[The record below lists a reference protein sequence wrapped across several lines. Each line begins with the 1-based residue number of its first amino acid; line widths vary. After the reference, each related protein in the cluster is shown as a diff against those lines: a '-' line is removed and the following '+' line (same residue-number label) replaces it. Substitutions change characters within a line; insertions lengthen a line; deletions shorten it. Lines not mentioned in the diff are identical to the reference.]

1 MFRITT
7 IKEKICSKK
16 SFIVC
21 NHNNTGNKLSRLLKM
36 LPIVR
41 KGKNNSRRVVKRIQK
56 LLNKK
61 IKAGLEIDGVF
72 GPATKAAVEK
82 FQSLHGLK
90 PDGIVGPKTWKL
102 LLAPSPS
109 VNNTNISAIPPMTQ
123 SSGQGS
129 PPPLRFAR
137 LRNLYHRNVKKFPEL
152 QFTTSGMERELEAFK
167 KVWDKNRQRYEN
179 VAEIVNIPASLIA
192 AIHYRESSN
201 NFKTYLH
208 NGDLLGKPTVHVPKG
223 ILFTEWEKAAEHAIR
238 QKDSIRRDLGLT
250 RHSTSMAA
258 IAAFAERYNG
268 LGYKGRR
275 IFSPYVFS
283 GTNLYKGGLFVAD
296 HKFNPKIKDRRPGIL
311 ALMRKIGFQFS
322 R

>member
-1 MFRITT
+1 
-7 IKEKICSKK
+7 
-16 SFIVC
+16 
-21 NHNNTGNKLSRLLKM
+21 M

-56 LLNKK
+56 LLNRK

-90 PDGIVGPKTWKL
+90 PDGIVGPKTWRL

-109 VNNTNISAIPPMTQ
+109 VNNTNISTTPPMTQ
-123 SSGQGS
+123 SGQGS
-129 PPPLRFAR
+129 PPLRFAR
-137 LRNLYHRNVKKFPEL
+137 LRNLYYRNMKKFPEL
-152 QFTTSGMERELEAFK
+152 QFNTSGMERELEHFK
-167 KVWDKNRQRYEN
+167 KVWIENRQRYEN

-208 NGDLLGKPTVHVPKG
+208 NGDPLGKRTVHEPKG
-223 ILFTEWEKAAEHAIR
+223 IFFAKWEKAAVHAIR
-238 QKDSIRRDLGLT
+238 QKDSIRKDLGLT

-268 LGYKGRR
+268 LGYKGRG

-296 HKFNPKIKDRRPGIL
+296 HKFNSKIKDRRPGIL
-311 ALMRKIGFQFS
+311 ALMTKIGFHFS
-322 R
+322 S